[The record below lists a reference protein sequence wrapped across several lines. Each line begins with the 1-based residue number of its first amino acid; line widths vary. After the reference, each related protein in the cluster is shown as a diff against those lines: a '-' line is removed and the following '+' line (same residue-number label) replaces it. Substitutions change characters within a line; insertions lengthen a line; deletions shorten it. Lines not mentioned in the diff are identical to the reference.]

1 VDTQAVYE
9 GRPCPRFANIRPV
22 LERKLA
28 MLDAATTLQDLRSPP
43 ANRLENLA
51 RDDQYRLC
59 FVWTDA
65 GPIGVECV
73 DYH

>member
-1 VDTQAVYE
+1 
-9 GRPCPRFANIRPV
+9 
-22 LERKLA
+22 
-28 MLDAATTLQDLRSPP
+28 MLDAATTLQDPRSPP

-51 RDDQYRLC
+51 RDRAGQHSMRVHDQYRLC